1 MKSVSSSSLTLPMIK
16 SNVSLVSDKSL
27 RLVLTTAGSPNFWL
41 NITSST
47 DGGFVLLK
55 YPRSQCLYSYGF
67 DFGNPESRLRVPFS
81 CDLRPS
87 SETCRNYHNQ
97 WFTLILNFI
106 DHTVS
111 HIVQYYDILLV
122 VALQTSTVTL
132 YLL

>member
-1 MKSVSSSSLTLPMIK
+1 MKLVSSSSLTLPMIR

-87 SETCRNYHNQ
+87 SETCRHYHNQ
-97 WFTLILNFI
+97 WFNNIYRKCCY
-106 DHTVS
+106 S
-111 HIVQYYDILLV
+111 HVVHYYDNNLV
-122 VALQTSTVTL
+122 VELHTSTLTP
-132 YLL
+132 